1 MHWSNCLQ
9 SFSLQSESH
18 TFAMPMLL
26 KQTGLTLLGQVDS
39 SLPGSDSSKLAEGAV
54 QALVGLMIVFT
65 ALILLSL
72 FIAALPRVL
81 AMLSTVWP
89 EVDEPAANTS
99 HTDSLVADDGAVLAA
114 IGYVL
119 HTEFQRQLETQ
130 DSSGQNS

>member
-1 MHWSNCLQ
+1 
-9 SFSLQSESH
+9 
-18 TFAMPMLL
+18 MPMLL

>member
-1 MHWSNCLQ
+1 
-9 SFSLQSESH
+9 
-18 TFAMPMLL
+18 MLL

-39 SLPGSDSSKLAEGAV
+39 SLPESGSSKLAEGAV

-65 ALILLSL
+65 ALILISL

-89 EVDEPAANTS
+89 EVDEPAAGNTS
-99 HTDSLVADDGAVLAA
+99 HSDSLVADDGAVLAA